1 MCLSVCLSA
10 AVNPVE
16 EYEEHYEFGG
26 EYQEAFERDI
36 GIRAAGGRTS
46 APDGRRHTAATTAPQ
61 QVGSKGGMRYTLM
74 DFRF

>member
-1 MCLSVCLSA
+1 M
-10 AVNPVE
+10 E

-36 GIRAAGGRTS
+36 GLRAAGGRTR

-61 QVGSKGGMRYTLM
+61 QVGSRVCVWHALYPHEFLYSGL
-74 DFRF
+74 